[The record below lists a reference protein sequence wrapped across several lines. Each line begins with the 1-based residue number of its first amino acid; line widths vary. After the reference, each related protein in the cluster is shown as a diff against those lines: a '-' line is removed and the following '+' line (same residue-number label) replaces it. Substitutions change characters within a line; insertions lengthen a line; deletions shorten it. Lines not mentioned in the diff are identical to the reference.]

1 MPPQFAWWAIGVALM
16 IALKEK
22 PSSDGN
28 PWKAIAK
35 TVTDRKSVELLVA
48 RHETLVQL
56 TAYLF
61 FLVCIKVIK
70 YTDLNRS
77 MTIVYL
83 SVGRVNKR
91 LYYKLSNYYN
101 RGLYVHDP

>member
-1 MPPQFAWWAIGVALM
+1 MPPQLGWWAIGVALM
-16 IALKEK
+16 IVFKEK
-22 PSSDGN
+22 SSSGGN
-28 PWKAIAK
+28 PWKAISK
-35 TVTDRKSVELLVA
+35 TVTDRKSVERLVA

-83 SVGRVNKR
+83 SVGRVNNIV
-91 LYYKLSNYYN
+91 L
-101 RGLYVHDP
+101 

>member
-1 MPPQFAWWAIGVALM
+1 MKNVIFTPPQLGWWAIVVVLT
-16 IALKEK
+16 IVFKEK
-22 PSSDGN
+22 SSSGSN
-28 PWKAIAK
+28 PWNAIAK
-35 TVTDRKSVELLVA
+35 TVTDRKSVEGLVA

-56 TAYLF
+56 AAYLF

-83 SVGRVNKR
+83 SVGRVNNII
-91 LYYKLSNYYN
+91 L
-101 RGLYVHDP
+101 